1 MVNKQVDKNHTM
13 ACNMLSSLDI
23 NESQLHLVKEDKL
36 KKFFKVYIHLCK
48 VLENTNWYIVTES
61 E

>member
-1 MVNKQVDKNHTM
+1 M

-36 KKFFKVYIHLCK
+36 EKFFKVYIHLCK
-48 VLENTNWYIVTES
+48 VLENANWYIVTES

>member
-1 MVNKQVDKNHTM
+1 M

-36 KKFFKVYIHLCK
+36 KKFLKYIFIYAK
-48 VLENTNWYIVTES
+48 F
-61 E
+61 